1 MKATGIIRRVD
12 DLGRVVIPKEIRR
25 SLHIREGE
33 PLEIYIDHDGSVIFR
48 KLSHD
53 LVDDVKHLEEVLDA
67 YLPIDSREEQVY
79 LKNLLGQV
87 LEIVKRNVEECED

>member
-25 SLHIREGE
+25 NLRIKEGE
-33 PLEIYIDHDGSVIFR
+33 PLEIYIEHDGSVIFR
-48 KLSHD
+48 KMSHD
-53 LVDDVKHLEEVLDA
+53 LVDEVNHLEEVLDA
-67 YLPIDSREEQVY
+67 YLPINDRQEQVY

-87 LEIVKRNVEECED
+87 LKIVKQNVEECED

>member
-25 SLHIREGE
+25 NLHIREGE
-33 PLEIYIDHDGSVIFR
+33 LLEIYTEYDGSVIFR
-48 KLSHD
+48 KMSHD

-67 YLPIDSREEQVY
+67 YLPIDDREEQMY
-79 LKNLLGQV
+79 LKHLLSQV
-87 LEIVKRNVEECED
+87 LEIVRRNVEECEE

>member
-12 DLGRVVIPKEIRR
+12 DLGRIVIPKEIRR
-25 SLHIREGE
+25 SMGIKEGE
-33 PLEIYIDHDGSVIFR
+33 PLAIYLENDAVIFR
-48 KLSHD
+48 KMSHD
-53 LVDDVKHLEEVLDA
+53 LVDDVKHLEEVLDV

-87 LEIVKRNVEECED
+87 LEIVKRNVEECEE